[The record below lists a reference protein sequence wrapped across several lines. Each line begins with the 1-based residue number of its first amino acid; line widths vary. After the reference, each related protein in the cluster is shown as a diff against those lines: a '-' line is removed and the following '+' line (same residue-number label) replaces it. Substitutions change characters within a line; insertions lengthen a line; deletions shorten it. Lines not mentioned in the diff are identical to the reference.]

1 MAQVTHRV
9 ASNGALGAGDYKY
22 LHKDHL
28 GSITAITYGGGTQKG
43 QVFQRMAFDPWG
55 ARREISNNKV
65 SAKLLPQ
72 TSVLATFA
80 KTAKPIT
87 NRGFTGHE
95 MLDEVGIIHMNGRI
109 YDATIGRFLQ
119 ADPTIDGAT
128 SVGGFNRYAYV
139 KNNPLN
145 AVDPTGYWSL
155 SKSLKRMW
163 NDIRPYVAA
172 IVAIV
177 ATVTICGGNA
187 VCGWEIYALIGGV
200 SAAAGAAANGANL
213 RQTLKAAAIGALSAA
228 AFYGVSKL
236 IPSSPTASAN
246 AIRVGKGMWMSTTNF
261 AKLVVAQG
269 MVGGAMSV
277 LQGGKFG
284 HGFVSAGFSKLTT
297 PLVLD
302 MGNTFAEGFA
312 SAMVG
317 GTVSE
322 MTGGKFANGATTAAF
337 LYAFNALT
345 SASEKLLR
353 AQRNQFAIA
362 AENSVGS
369 TDWGFNDGTRGP
381 KGTWKC
387 NIFVGDTLSE
397 FGQNNEY
404 KRFSISRLSYVD
416 NKLLAGQ
423 WGDSAFD
430 TNGSTY
436 GWQVVTSPER
446 GDIFAYSAN
455 YSDASGHV
463 GFYVG
468 SGVGVWAG
476 EYTVNTGVISNEFS
490 DHKNEIIY
498 RRYVGAP

>member
-1 MAQVTHRV
+1 MV
-9 ASNGALGAGDYKY
+9 
-22 LHKDHL
+22 
-28 GSITAITYGGGTQKG
+28 
-43 QVFQRMAFDPWG
+43 
-55 ARREISNNKV
+55 
-65 SAKLLPQ
+65 
-72 TSVLATFA
+72 
-80 KTAKPIT
+80 
-87 NRGFTGHE
+87 
-95 MLDEVGIIHMNGRI
+95 DEAGIIHMNGRI

-302 MGNTFAEGFA
+302 MGNPFAEGFA

-337 LYAFNALT
+337 LYAFSTAASAVADAHEGGNIISDAPDGTKTTIELRHNRIVKWLGPLSPKHAYVIVTDHEAGTQWVYRGGPAKNLIRDGTFGNIEGVAEQYVPGAADWSTSPAGNSIVLQTDVSASFYTQQLT
-345 SASEKLLR
+345 SYTNQVTSAGLAYRVLSQNSNSFAYQALEHIGLARPERQGFTPASQ
-353 AQRNQFAIA
+353 A
-362 AENSVGS
+362 V
-369 TDWGFNDGTRGP
+369 
-381 KGTWKC
+381 
-387 NIFVGDTLSE
+387 
-397 FGQNNEY
+397 
-404 KRFSISRLSYVD
+404 LSY
-416 NKLLAGQ
+416 
-423 WGDSAFD
+423 
-430 TNGSTY
+430 
-436 GWQVVTSPER
+436 
-446 GDIFAYSAN
+446 
-455 YSDASGHV
+455 
-463 GFYVG
+463 
-468 SGVGVWAG
+468 
-476 EYTVNTGVISNEFS
+476 
-490 DHKNEIIY
+490 
-498 RRYVGAP
+498 

>member
-1 MAQVTHRV
+1 
-9 ASNGALGAGDYKY
+9 
-22 LHKDHL
+22 
-28 GSITAITYGGGTQKG
+28 
-43 QVFQRMAFDPWG
+43 MAFDPWG

-337 LYAFNALT
+337 LYAFNAAT
-345 SASEKLLR
+345 SAVVDAQKGQNSLGTNNSE
-353 AQRNQFAIA
+353 
-362 AENSVGS
+362 SS
-369 TDWGFNDGTRGP
+369 RGP
-381 KGTWKC
+381 LRSALG
-387 NIFVGDTLSE
+387 FVGNIVGKIWTLPNTLIGLAYGGVGHVAGLVMGTNPQIRFANNAIE
-397 FGQNNEY
+397 FINNPLMVGHGAITFGNTIIYGQNSPPWKGGAYGEQGVNIGLHEKAHTLQY
-404 KRFSISRLSYVD
+404 QVLGPLYGPIYLLNGGFAGPGGNSFEQSAQDYGSGRGVGGHGKSVICCISRY
-416 NKLLAGQ
+416 
-423 WGDSAFD
+423 SAFR
-430 TNGSTY
+430 
-436 GWQVVTSPER
+436 VL
-446 GDIFAYSAN
+446 
-455 YSDASGHV
+455 
-463 GFYVG
+463 
-468 SGVGVWAG
+468 
-476 EYTVNTGVISNEFS
+476 
-490 DHKNEIIY
+490 
-498 RRYVGAP
+498 